1 MKLPAKSVLEWAKS
15 VWLICSHRPK
25 MQHIHQIF
33 FAKRRLWRRLFRRC
47 RKCWK
52 CVQVELD
59 FSWKADLW
67 KVVERYF
74 IEFLLELSESGIE
87 VEDLIP
93 KEVGAVVDVRC
104 IIKRR
109 CYLELHITTKSPTHL
124 YSKLTG
130 GSKQKGGREWTQKS
144 QKF

>member
-1 MKLPAKSVLEWAKS
+1 MAES
-15 VWLICSHRPK
+15 VWLICSHRLK
-25 MQHIHQIF
+25 LQHIHQIF
-33 FAKRRLWRRLFRRC
+33 FAKRRLWHSLFRRC
-47 RKCWK
+47 RK

-59 FSWKADLW
+59 FHEKPTYEKWWNVILLN
-67 KVVERYF
+67 
-74 IEFLLELSESGIE
+74 FLLELSESGIE